1 MSLGLFRD
9 STQATTDALTGID
22 NRIKFNQSLAIEI
35 ARATRYNSP
44 LSLIIFDIDHF
55 KKVNDT
61 FCHSVG
67 DKVLKSLAKLVEANI
82 RETDIFARW
91 GGEEFVILAPGIS
104 LTETLELA
112 DKLRSKV
119 EEFDFNKPQKVTL
132 SFGVTA
138 FKKGDSSTMLL
149 NRADEAL
156 YRAKENGRNQ
166 VQYSG

>member
-61 FCHSVG
+61 FGHSVG
-67 DKVLKSLAKLVEANI
+67 DKVLKTLAKLVEANI
-82 RETDIFARW
+82 RETNIFARW

>member
-1 MSLGLFRD
+1 MVNL
-9 STQATTDALTGID
+9 
-22 NRIKFNQSLAIEI
+22 
-35 ARATRYNSP
+35 
-44 LSLIIFDIDHF
+44 LILRV
-55 KKVNDT
+55 KGT

-138 FKKGDSSTMLL
+138 LKKSDSSTMLL

-166 VQYSG
+166 VQ